1 LEFDEVIMRKKISI
15 LVNDLDSGGAERVV
29 SILLKMLNK
38 KYDITLFMMHNI
50 IFYDIPKDTKIVII
64 GNSKLSD
71 NGLIKLL
78 KLPYL
83 AYRYKKLNTNSS
95 DSISFLS
102 RSNYI
107 NILAKLFG
115 MRGRVV
121 VSERA
126 MPSLQYAKGF
136 QGKIN
141 SSLIKMLYP
150 KADLVIA
157 NSKGNAI
164 DLEKNFGIKDVQVI
178 HNLFDIDKIIELSKE
193 EAKLKDGFNF
203 ITIGRLDEGKNH
215 KLLIQAMQN
224 IDANLYI
231 IGDGILRDKLNQLI
245 KDLDLSNR
253 VFLLGK
259 QKNPYKYL
267 SKADCFVFSSNREGF
282 PNVLVEAL
290 ACELVII
297 STDCK
302 SGPREILAPYTD
314 VEFQLHSRVEL
325 VQFGILTPINKLET
339 MVEAMNLIKNNSKL
353 LESYK
358 TKSLQRAMEFDKNR
372 IIDKYINIFSV

>member
-1 LEFDEVIMRKKISI
+1 MRQKLSI

-29 SILLKMLNK
+29 SILLDMLHK
-38 KYDITLFMMHNI
+38 KYDITLFILHNI
-50 IFYDIPKDTKIVII
+50 IFYDIPKDIRIVIV

-71 NGLIKLL
+71 SGIVKLL

-83 AYRYKKLNTNSS
+83 AWRYKKINKNSPC
-95 DSISFLS
+95 SISFLS

-115 MRGRVV
+115 MKGKVV
-121 VSERA
+121 VGERA
-126 MPSLQYAKGF
+126 MPSLQYSQGL

-141 SSLIKMLYP
+141 KFLIKTLYP
-150 KADLVIA
+150 KADLVFA

-164 DLEKNFGIKDVQVI
+164 DLEKSFYIQDTKVI
-178 HNLFDIDKIIELSKE
+178 NNLFDIKKIIELSKE
-193 EAKLKDGFNF
+193 EAQLKDGFNF

-215 KLLIQAMQN
+215 QLLIQAMQN

-231 IGDGILRDKLNQLI
+231 IGDGVLKERLNQQI
-245 KDLDLSNR
+245 IDLELTHK

-267 SKADCFVFSSNREGF
+267 SKADCFVFASNREGF

-290 ACELVII
+290 ACGLAVI
-297 STDCK
+297 STDCQ
-302 SGPREILAPYTD
+302 SGPREILAPD
-314 VEFQLHSRVEL
+314 SDISFQVYNRIEL
-325 VQFGILTPINKLET
+325 ANFGILTPINRLDR
-339 MVEAMNLIKNNSKL
+339 MLEAMDIIKNSKKL
-353 LESYK
+353 LNSYK
-358 TKSLQRAMEFDKNR
+358 NKSVQRAMEFDKD
-372 IIDKYINIFSV
+372 IIINDFIDII

>member
-1 LEFDEVIMRKKISI
+1 MKKKINI

-29 SILLKMLNK
+29 SILLTMLNS

-71 NGLIKLL
+71 SGITKLL

-83 AYRYKKLNTNSS
+83 AYRYKKLNKNLS

-121 VSERA
+121 VYERA

-141 SSLIKMLYP
+141 TILIKILYP
-150 KADLVIA
+150 KANLVIA

-164 DLEKNFGIKDVQVI
+164 DLEKNFGIKDVKVI
-178 HNLFDIDKIIELSKE
+178 YNLFDIDKIRELSKE

-215 KLLIQAMQN
+215 KLLIQAMQSV
-224 IDANLYI
+224 DANLYI
-231 IGDGILRDKLNQLI
+231 IGDGVLRDELNQLI
-245 KDLDLSNR
+245 IDLNLSDR

-267 SKADCFVFSSNREGF
+267 SKANCFVFSSNREGF

-290 ACELVII
+290 ACELVVI

-302 SGPREILAPYTD
+302 SGPREILAPDTD
-314 VEFQLHSRVEL
+314 VEFQLHSRIEL
-325 VQFGILTPINKLET
+325 VQFGILTPINKLES
-339 MVEAMNLIKNNSKL
+339 MIEAMSLIKNSSKL
-353 LESYK
+353 LDSYK
-358 TKSLQRAMEFDKNR
+358 RKSLQRAIEFDKNR

>member
-1 LEFDEVIMRKKISI
+1 LEFNEVIMKKKISI

-71 NGLIKLL
+71 NGLLKLL

-83 AYRYKKLNTNSS
+83 AYKYKKLNIASTT
-95 DSISFLS
+95 SISFLS

-107 NILAKLFG
+107 NILAKIFG

-141 SSLIKMLYP
+141 TFLIKMFYP

-164 DLEKNFGIKDVQVI
+164 DLEKNFSIKDVKVI
-178 HNLFDIDKIIELSKE
+178 HNLFDIDKIIKLSKE
-193 EAKLKDGFNF
+193 KAKLKDGFNF

-215 KLLIQAMQN
+215 QLLIQAMQN

-231 IGDGILRDKLNQLI
+231 IGDGVLRDELTQQIKNLNLTH
-245 KDLDLSNR
+245 R

-267 SKADCFVFSSNREGF
+267 SKADCFIFTSNREGF

-290 ACELVII
+290 ACELVVI
-297 STDCK
+297 STDCQ
-302 SGPREILAPYTD
+302 SGPREILAPDTD

-325 VQFGILTPINKLET
+325 VQFGILTPINKLDT
-339 MVEAMNLIKNNSKL
+339 IIEAMNLIKNNSKL
-353 LESYK
+353 LNSYIH
-358 TKSLQRAMEFDKNR
+358 KSKQRAIEFDKDK
-372 IIDKYINIFSV
+372 IIDDYIKIIK